1 MNELSKSQMKHLRKL
16 AGQCYEKEMSIAL
29 ESLFNNFQKWKKSEI
44 SVWDLNDKIHEHHNG
59 TARDLWKTY
68 EQINNPILAIS
79 MAFAKGIIQ
88 IEEVPEYCRES
99 VERMAETFEI
109 FGEKGSTT
117 K

>member
-1 MNELSKSQMKHLRKL
+1 MRWNQYVKIKKHPNQKIKRTVGTCAIILNSSVVL
-16 AGQCYEKEMSIAL
+16 AGRQSAAYLYRCAAE
-29 ESLFNNFQKWKKSEI
+29 
-44 SVWDLNDKIHEHHNG
+44 IHEHHNG